1 MNITI
6 KPMETQAE
14 IEGKAQ
20 VHYSSW
26 QEAYKGLIDQAY
38 LNSMTLEKCTSMA
51 FKWQDNILVAKDGDR
66 VIGFT
71 GCGEHGDSALPNT
84 GEVFAIYILSEYYG
98 KGVGYA
104 LMQAALQKLSQY
116 DRVALWVLKDNKR
129 AIRFYEKCGF
139 VFDGTEKTIVLG
151 QENTEIR
158 MILDR
163 K

>member
-1 MNITI
+1 MDITI

-14 IEGKAQ
+14 IEGKAY
-20 VHYSSW
+20 VHWKSW

-38 LNSMTLEKCTSMA
+38 LDAMTLEKCTGTA
-51 FKWQDNILVAKDGDR
+51 FKWQDNILVAKDGDK
-66 VIGFT
+66 VVGFT
-71 GCGEHGDSALPNT
+71 GYGEHSDSALPNT

-104 LMQAALQKLSQY
+104 LMQQALQKLLQY
-116 DRVALWVLKDNKR
+116 ERVALWVLKGNKR

-139 VFDGTEKTIVLG
+139 VFDGTEKTIKLG

-158 MILDR
+158 MILNR
-163 K
+163 

>member
-38 LNSMTLEKCTSMA
+38 LDSMTLEKCTAIA
-51 FKWQDNILVAKDGDR
+51 FKWQDNILVAKDKDK
-66 VIGFT
+66 VVGFA
-71 GCGEHGDSALPNT
+71 GWGEHGDSALPNT

-98 KGVGYA
+98 KGVGNA

-116 DRVALWVLKDNKR
+116 ERVALWVLKDNKR

-139 VFDGTEKTIVLG
+139 VFDGTEKTIMLG
-151 QENTEIR
+151 RENTEIR
-158 MILDR
+158 MVLER
-163 K
+163 